1 MDDWV
6 DFAALKQAVSLEA
19 VLRHYQ
25 VPLRTNRYQLE
36 GCCPIHRGKRA
47 DSFRVSLTRNVFHCF
62 ACQAS
67 GDVLDFVAAMEQ
79 CSIRQA
85 ALRLGQW
92 FGFCSSDQSHLR
104 PVPST
109 MQKGELVREKERCNP
124 PLSFALTGV
133 NHSHPYL
140 VQRGVDLATAVEF
153 GIGFYPG
160 PGLLSRRIVIPIS
173 NVGGQRVAYA
183 GRSLDGTLPKYRLP
197 PRFHKTLELF
207 NLHRAAATP
216 TKTVIL
222 VEGYFDCLRVHQ
234 AGLPGVVALMGASLS
249 IEQEKALL
257 ERFEQVVLLLDG
269 DQTGRAATRTIAA
282 RLSSK
287 CLVACVQL
295 PDRAQPDQLS
305 LTVINQLLQDLEMTQ
320 ETRECSAPG
329 NDRQNPL

>member
-19 VLRHYQ
+19 VLCHYQ
-25 VPLRTNRYQLE
+25 IPLRKNRYQLE
-36 GCCPIHRGKRA
+36 GCCPIHRGKRP

-67 GDVLDFVAAMEQ
+67 GDVLDFVAAMEH
-79 CSIRQA
+79 CSIREA
-85 ALRLGQW
+85 ALRLDRW
-92 FGFCSSDQSHLR
+92 FRTGSPDQSHLPPVR
-104 PVPST
+104 PS
-109 MQKGELVREKERCNP
+109 MRKQELVREKERCNP

-133 NHSHPYL
+133 HHSHPYL
-140 VQRGVDLATAVEF
+140 LRRGVDLATAVEF

-173 NVGGQRVAYA
+173 NVRGQTVAYA
-183 GRSLDGTLPKYRLP
+183 GRSLDDTLPKYKLP

-216 TKTVIL
+216 TKTVIV

-257 ERFEQVVLLLDG
+257 ERFQEVLLLLDG
-269 DQTGRAATRTIAA
+269 DETGRAATRTIAA

-287 CLVACVQL
+287 CLVAAVQL
-295 PDRAQPDQLS
+295 PHGAQPDQLS
-305 LTVINQLLQDLEMTQ
+305 LTAINHLLRD
-320 ETRECSAPG
+320 P
-329 NDRQNPL
+329 N